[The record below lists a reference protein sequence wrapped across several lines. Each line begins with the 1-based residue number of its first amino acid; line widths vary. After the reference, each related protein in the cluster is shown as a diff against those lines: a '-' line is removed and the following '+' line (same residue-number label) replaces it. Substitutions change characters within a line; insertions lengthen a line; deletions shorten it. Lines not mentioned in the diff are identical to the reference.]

1 MFDVRR
7 STYYRRPKQMR
18 INFTYYID
26 VTSSWCFWTEPTWA
40 ELKKRYAGRVD
51 FAWKIALMDASGLPG
66 SREQMEWFYRRSG
79 RMMQSRFMLST
90 NWYEPAFTEYVA
102 PNFVAEAAKDFGVI
116 DDRVRL
122 ALAYAALH
130 DGERVGQ
137 WEVAAEIGAKAAGLD
152 TKQLLERAKS
162 PEVEARARASTA
174 EFHALQVTQRPT
186 FLIESE
192 IGDRAVLSGIATLPP
207 VVAALDTMLDD
218 IAQYESHAAHFGAPP
233 AV

>member
-1 MFDVRR
+1 
-7 STYYRRPKQMR
+7 MR
-18 INFTYYID
+18 INFTYFID
-26 VTSSWCFWTEPTWA
+26 VTSSWCFWAEPTWA
-40 ELKKRYAGRVD
+40 ELKRRYAGRVD

-90 NWYEPAFTEYVA
+90 KWHEPGHAEYVA

-130 DGERVGQ
+130 DGQRVGD
-137 WEVAAEIGAKAAGLD
+137 WELAGEIGGKAAGLD
-152 TKQLLERAKS
+152 PKQLLDRAKS
-162 PEVEARARASTA
+162 PEIEARARGTTA

-186 FLIESE
+186 FLIDTE
-192 IGDRAVLSGIATLPP
+192 IGDRAVLSGLATLPP
-207 VVAALDTMLDD
+207 AVAALDAMLDD

>member
-1 MFDVRR
+1 
-7 STYYRRPKQMR
+7 MR
-18 INFTYYID
+18 ISLTYYID

-51 FAWKIALMDASGLPG
+51 FAWKIALMDAAALPG

-90 NWYEPAFTEYVA
+90 NWYEPGLTEYVA

-122 ALAYAALH
+122 ALAYASLH
-130 DGERVGQ
+130 DGERIGQ
-137 WEVAAEIGAKAAGLD
+137 WDVALEIGAKAAGLD
-152 TKQLLERAKS
+152 SKQLLERAKS
-162 PEVEARARASTA
+162 PEIEARARGSTA

-192 IGDRAVLSGIATLPP
+192 IGDRAVLSGMATLPP
-207 VVAALDTMLDD
+207 VVAALEAMLDD
-218 IAQYESHAAHFGAPP
+218 ITQYESHAAHFGAPP